1 MQNFPKNWWLN
12 LKGNKS
18 SCLQSEWLSQH
29 IKRKDFTH
37 SGHVSHCLL
46 PCLVVSWYSAAPQA
60 AGQIKLFLK
69 VILVLMWQKVKK
81 KTFHTWGKFWLK
93 SLSFFFRNV
102 FLCAISLKD
111 HQQQFKCSILHVL
124 VVLGA
129 DYFLQATFLSCQV
142 VNCIHQV
149 QIGLW
154 LEKLEGKAELEVGN
168 LLVSELCAFK
178 EIIDS

>member
-1 MQNFPKNWWLN
+1 MT
-12 LKGNKS
+12 KS
-18 SCLQSEWLSQH
+18 KEENIS
-29 IKRKDFTH
+29 
-37 SGHVSHCLL
+37 
-46 PCLVVSWYSAAPQA
+46 
-60 AGQIKLFLK
+60 
-69 VILVLMWQKVKK
+69 
-81 KTFHTWGKFWLK
+81 HTWGKFWLK

-129 DYFLQATFLSCQV
+129 DYFLHATFLSCQV